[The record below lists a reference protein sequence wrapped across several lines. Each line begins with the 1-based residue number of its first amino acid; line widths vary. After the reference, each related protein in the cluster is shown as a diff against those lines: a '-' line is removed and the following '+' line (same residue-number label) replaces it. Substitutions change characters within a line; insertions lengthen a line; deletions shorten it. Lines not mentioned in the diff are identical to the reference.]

1 MERNT
6 KISGFLRGL
15 YYNRNYRS
23 VGKYNTVW
31 INFVQ
36 MIWLTCLG
44 LGILG
49 VCYKNQKEKSVL
61 MLSVIGLTIFELLF
75 EARSRYLYAY
85 VPLYILL
92 AIYGVALL
100 LNRAEKKKW
109 GVWVGYSVVDSDTM
123 L

>member
-1 MERNT
+1 
-6 KISGFLRGL
+6 
-15 YYNRNYRS
+15 
-23 VGKYNTVW
+23 
-31 INFVQ
+31 

-49 VCYKNQKEKSVL
+49 VCYKNQKERSVL